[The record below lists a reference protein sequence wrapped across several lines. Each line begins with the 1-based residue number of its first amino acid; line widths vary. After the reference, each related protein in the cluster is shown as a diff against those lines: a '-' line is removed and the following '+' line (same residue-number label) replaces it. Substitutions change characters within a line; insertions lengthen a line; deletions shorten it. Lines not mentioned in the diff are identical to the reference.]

1 MSILR
6 AVTPRGWIV
15 TGSVALLLGAGIMAG
30 SAATAVQAAERE
42 ALPIETPVEEM
53 PDQMERAYIIGI
65 QEELAAHGYRP
76 GPADGRL
83 GGQTRSAIRAYQRDA
98 GLVING
104 VASKELLDHMKFAL
118 PKVYAKKGSSYAGP
132 SRALVTDVQTL
143 LAERGYFHG
152 EVDGQVGPV
161 TREAVRR
168 FQADAQLPV
177 TGVIDERLKGELGSV
192 DPSVRATSDAS

>member
-1 MSILR
+1 MSVLR
-6 AVTPRGWIV
+6 AITPRAGIAI
-15 TGSVALLLGAGIMAG
+15 GGLALLLGAVIIAG

-42 ALPIETPVEEM
+42 AFPIETPVEEM

-65 QEELAAHGYRP
+65 QEELAVHGYRP
-76 GPADGRL
+76 GRADGRL
-83 GGQTRSAIRAYQRDA
+83 GSKTRSAIRAYQRDA

-118 PKVYAKKGSSYAGP
+118 PKVYAKKGSGTSGP

-152 EVDGQVGPV
+152 EVDGRVGPV

-177 TGVIDERLKGELGSV
+177 TGVIDERLKGELNSV
-192 DPSVRATSDAS
+192 DPSVRAMTDAS